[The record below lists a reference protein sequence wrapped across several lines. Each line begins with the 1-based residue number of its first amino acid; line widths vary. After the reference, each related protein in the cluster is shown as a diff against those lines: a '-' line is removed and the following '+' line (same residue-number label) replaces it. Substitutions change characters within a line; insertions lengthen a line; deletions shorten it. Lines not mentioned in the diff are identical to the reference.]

1 MNVAATLTDFA
12 LEAHPTDT
20 ALAVLRLSLLDWA
33 CVGLAGAGEPVAGIL
48 HAQATEEGGTG
59 QAALI
64 GSAQRAPAR
73 MAALVNGTIS
83 HALDYDDTHFAHIG
97 HPSVAVIPAALALAE
112 QTGASLDALVEA
124 AAIGAEASI
133 RVGIWLGRAHY
144 ETGFHQTA
152 TAGA

>member
-1 MNVAATLTDFA
+1 MNAAATLTDFA
-12 LEAHPTDT
+12 LEARPTDA

-83 HALDYDDTHFAHIG
+83 HALDYDDTHFAHSG
-97 HPSVAVIPAALALAE
+97 HPSVAVIP
-112 QTGASLDALVEA
+112 GPPALVM
-124 AAIGAEASI
+124 IPTRSPCGGS
-133 RVGIWLGRAHY
+133 
-144 ETGFHQTA
+144 
-152 TAGA
+152 